1 MKILITGASG
11 YLGTMLRQIFAND
24 EVTLLSRSRIAPGK
38 NEQWFPSGNIQD
50 AGWWNALP
58 PESNFDVI
66 FHLAELVKE
75 NVNNK
80 VRQDV
85 IDGHVSFV
93 SHFINKGAKVIY
105 PLTAYLYD
113 RQLSRSNATY
123 AEIKRGVYRR
133 LKDDTKVSFPI
144 IHPICDSGHGLGRL
158 IQTEKRIPLINILC
172 AFDSTIPILRL
183 AHLRQIFAYPNSIPH
198 GRLDVFSET
207 LAIKHLFND
216 DARANVFALSR
227 ALRQVL
233 AFLSFVPGFN
243 LLVKGRSIDDSLL

>member
-11 YLGTMLRQIFAND
+11 YIGTMLRQIFAND

-38 NEQWFPSGNIQD
+38 NEQWFLSGNIQD
-50 AGWWNALP
+50 AGWWDSLP
-58 PESNFDVI
+58 PESPFDVI
-66 FHLAELVKE
+66 FHLAEPVKE

-85 IDGHVSFV
+85 IDGHACFI
-93 SHFINKGAKVIY
+93 SHFTSKGAKVIY

-133 LKDDTKVSFPI
+133 LKDNTKISFPI
-144 IHPICDSGHGLGRL
+144 IHPICDSDHGLGQL
-158 IQTEKRIPLINILC
+158 IQAEKRILLINILC

-198 GRLDVFSET
+198 GRLDAFSET
-207 LAIKHLFND
+207 LAIKQLFND

-233 AFLSFVPGFN
+233 AFLSFVPSFN